1 MIKLK
6 VLDLRYF
13 VFVDYFEIKF
23 KKKKTNTTANVR
35 DLP

>member
-23 KKKKTNTTANVR
+23 KKKTNTTANVR